1 MVSIQ
6 IDGNPYEAEEG
17 QTILEVA
24 DDNKIRIPTLCN
36 YKAVS
41 PYGACRLCVVELEQ
55 RNGNKLVT
63 ACTMPAVEGSK
74 IFTDTDMVNSSR
86 RMTVELLLSRCPEE
100 LVLLEL
106 AEQYKIGETRF
117 KNKDDNC
124 ILCGL
129 CVRMCEKMGSYAIN
143 FQGRGIDR
151 ELGTPYMALS
161 DVCITCGACASI
173 CPTTRFTQ
181 KKVERISGNKID
193 PILSE
198 YNELLDCRNPIY
210 IPFPQ
215 AIPKIPVIDK
225 EKCVYYRT
233 GNCRTCAEFCKAG
246 AIEYDQEDR
255 REEINVGAVVVSTGF
270 DLYDPKKKEELGYG
284 RFKNV
289 LNSMELE
296 RYLSATGPTEGHVI
310 RPSDGQP
317 PKKIAFLQCVGSRDE
332 NANEYCSS
340 VCCMYAIKEAII
352 AQEHSPGLEAH
363 IFFMDI
369 RAFGKEFDDYYI
381 RAEHEHGIKF
391 TRCRVPSIEENP
403 ATNNLIINYLE
414 DEVKKEKEFDVVVL
428 SCALEASKSL
438 EGLSEKLG
446 IDLNEYGFVK
456 TDTFAPL
463 DTSRNGIFVTG
474 ATSAPKDIPMTVA
487 DASGAAA
494 KASNIISSE
503 RDTLVTVKEYPPER
517 DFTGQTPRIGVFVC
531 HCGINIGS
539 VVNVPSVVE
548 YSRTLPYVA
557 RADEF
562 IYTCSQD
569 TQNKMLELI
578 KEHDL
583 NRVVVSAC
591 TPRTHEPLFQS
602 TIREAGLNPNLFEFA
617 NIREQCSWVHM
628 KEKDKATAKAKDL
641 VRMAVNKA
649 AYLEPLKRVE
659 LDVVQRA
666 LVIGGGIAGMTSALE
681 LADQGYETFLVER
694 DDELGGAAKNTRFML
709 GDDDPQEFLHSLI
722 SRVKEHDKVELFTAT
737 KIMNID
743 GFIGNFKTTVIPG
756 GKGDERELSHGIVVI
771 ATGGK
776 EYIPTE
782 YLYGK
787 NERVFTRKQLE
798 EQLSAG
804 TFKAENVVMIQ
815 CVGSRNEERTYCS
828 RVCCAGAVKNALKI
842 KEESPD
848 TNVYVLYKDIR
859 TYGFREKYY
868 KEAAE
873 NGIIFIRYDD
883 EHKPLVS
890 DEEGLSV
897 SVYDPIIK
905 KEVRL
910 KPDMLVLSN
919 AILPQNGTK
928 ELSQMLKL
936 PVTKDGFFLE
946 AHMKLRPVD
955 FATAGVFLAG
965 LAHSPKFIDESIAQ
979 AEAAAARA
987 CTILS
992 KSHLESEAVVSE
1004 VDESMCSGCGFCVE
1018 ACPYSAITMEDNN
1031 KALVNPGLC
1040 KGCGLC
1046 AGTCRSGAI
1055 DQKGFKDQQILSVI
1069 KSSLCGVS

>member
-1 MVSIQ
+1 MKVS
-6 IDGNPYEAEEG
+6 
-17 QTILEVA
+17 T
-24 DDNKIRIPTLCN
+24 
-36 YKAVS
+36 
-41 PYGACRLCVVELEQ
+41 
-55 RNGNKLVT
+55 
-63 ACTMPAVEGSK
+63 
-74 IFTDTDMVNSSR
+74 NSENVMKSR
-86 RMTVELLLSRCPEE
+86 RMTIELLLSRSPEE
-100 LVLLEL
+100 EVLIEL
-106 AEQYKIGETRF
+106 AKDHGLGEPRF
-117 KNKDDNC
+117 KLKDDNC

-129 CVRMCEKMGSYAIN
+129 CVRMCDRMGRNAIN
-143 FQGRGIDR
+143 FQGRGPDR
-151 ELGTPYMALS
+151 ELGTPFMELS
-161 DVCITCGACASI
+161 DVCMTCGACAYI
-173 CPTTRFTQ
+173 CPTSRYTL
-181 KKVERISGNKID
+181 KKVERVGGKKPIS
-193 PILSE
+193 ILSE
-198 YNELLDCRNPIY
+198 YNEKLAIRNPIY

-225 EKCVYYRT
+225 EKCVYYQT
-233 GNCRTCAEFCKAG
+233 GDCKTCAEFCEAG
-246 AIEYDQEDR
+246 AIEYDQEDKL
-255 REEINVGAVVVSTGF
+255 EEINVGAMVIATGF
-270 DLYDPKKKEELGYG
+270 DLFDPARKKEYGHG

-289 LNSMELE
+289 LSNMEFE

-310 RPSDGQP
+310 RPSDNQA
-317 PKKIAFLQCVGSRDE
+317 PKKVAFLQCVGSRDE
-332 NANEYCSS
+332 KTNEFCSS
-340 VCCMYAIKEAII
+340 VCCMQAIKEAIL

-381 RAEHEHGIKF
+381 RAEREHGIKF
-391 TRCRVPSIEENP
+391 TRCRVPGIEEIP
-403 ATNNLIINYLE
+403 ETKNLILNYIE
-414 DEVKKEKEFDVVVL
+414 DEVKKQEEFDVVVL
-428 SCALEASKSL
+428 SCALEAPGSL
-438 EGLSEKLG
+438 KRVSEITG
-446 IDLNEYGFVK
+446 IELNEYGFAK
-456 TDTFAPL
+456 TRSFTPL
-463 DTSRNGIFVTG
+463 DSSKPGIFITG
-474 ATSAPKDIPMTVA
+474 ASSSPKDIPMTVA

-494 KASNIISSE
+494 KASMIIASE
-503 RDTLVTVKEYPPER
+503 RDTLVTVKEYPPEK
-517 DFTGQTPRIGVFVC
+517 DFTGRTPRIGVFVC

-548 YSRTLPYVA
+548 YAKTLPYVA

-583 NRVVVSAC
+583 NKVVVSAC

-649 AYLEPLKRVE
+649 AFLEPLKRVE

-681 LADQGYETFLVER
+681 LADQGYMTYLVER
-694 DDELGGAAKNTRFML
+694 DDELGGAAKNTRFIL
-709 GDDDPQEFLHSLI
+709 GDDDPQEFLRTLI
-722 SRVKEHDKVELFTAT
+722 SRVGENDKIELFTGA
-737 KIMNID
+737 KIKNIN
-743 GFIGNFKTTVIPG
+743 GFIGNFKTTIIHG
-756 GKGDERELSHGIVVI
+756 GEADERELAHGVVVI

-782 YLYGK
+782 YLNGK
-787 NERVFTRKQLE
+787 NDRVFTRKQLE
-798 EQLSAG
+798 ERLSDG
-804 TFKAENVVMIQ
+804 TFEAENVVMIQ

-842 KEESPD
+842 KEKSPR

-868 KEAAE
+868 KKAAE
-873 NGIIFIRYDD
+873 KGVIFIRYDD
-883 EHKPLVS
+883 EHKPEVS
-890 DEEGLSV
+890 DEDGLIV
-897 SVYDPIIK
+897 SAYDPIVKRQI
-905 KEVRL
+905 RL

-919 AILPQNGTK
+919 AILPQDGTK

-992 KSHLESEAVVSE
+992 KTHLESEAVVSE